1 MLDSFTV
8 GNFPWRMGARIVRTR
23 VVTRLVATLLLAG
36 FVTVATSAQQRQA
49 PNVDIPP
56 PPPEPVT
63 EPPPPVEEPP
73 PTVELSAN
81 LVTIAVVA
89 RGANGELVT
98 DLTAAD
104 FAVYED
110 GKAQEVDQF
119 FRQGE
124 VPPLRLALLFDSSLS
139 VRTRLDF
146 EKRAASR
153 FFSQAFRAGDQAALY
168 SVASS
173 WTLLQPLTGSVG
185 ALVDATDHIEAGGT
199 TSLYGAIIAA
209 SHYLGESD
217 GRRILVLLT
226 DGYDNAAK
234 ETLTQTLEVAQRHD
248 IIMYGISPAGT
259 GDSKSQVAKLGSA
272 ALNQLCEQTGGRAFF
287 PAIEMSPEAE
297 VQSLDSIYE
306 RIIAELQ
313 AQYVLIYYSNDPAK
327 DGRFRKLKVDVRRP
341 GVSVSARKGY
351 YAR

>member
-1 MLDSFTV
+1 M
-8 GNFPWRMGARIVRTR
+8 RTR

-168 SVASS
+168 TVASS

-209 SHYLGESD
+209 SLYLGETD

-234 ETLTQTLEVAQRHD
+234 ETLAQTLEVAQRHD

-306 RIIAELQ
+306 RVIAELQ

>member
-1 MLDSFTV
+1 
-8 GNFPWRMGARIVRTR
+8 MGRSILLTR
-23 VVTRLVATLLLAG
+23 CLATILLAG
-36 FVTVATSAQQRQA
+36 FVTIATASPQRQA
-49 PNVDIPP
+49 PAVQIPP
-56 PPPEPVT
+56 PPAEPVT
-63 EPPPPVEEPP
+63 EPPPVEEPP
-73 PTVELSAN
+73 QTVELTAN

-89 RGANGELVT
+89 RSANGELVT

-104 FAVYED
+104 FVVYED
-110 GKAQEVDQF
+110 GRAQDVDQF

-124 VPPLRLALLFDSSLS
+124 VPPLRLALMFDASLS

-168 SVASS
+168 SVAST

-185 ALVDATDHIEAGGT
+185 SLVDATEHIEAGGT
-199 TSLYGAIIAA
+199 TTLYGAIIAA
-209 SHYLGESD
+209 SGYLGESD

-234 ETLTQTLEVAQRHD
+234 ETLAQTLEVAQRKD

-297 VQSLDSIYE
+297 VQSLDRIYE
-306 RIIAELQ
+306 RIIAELK
-313 AQYVLIYYSNDPAK
+313 AQYVLTYYSNEPAH
-327 DGRFRKLKVDVRRP
+327 DGRFRTLRVEVRRP